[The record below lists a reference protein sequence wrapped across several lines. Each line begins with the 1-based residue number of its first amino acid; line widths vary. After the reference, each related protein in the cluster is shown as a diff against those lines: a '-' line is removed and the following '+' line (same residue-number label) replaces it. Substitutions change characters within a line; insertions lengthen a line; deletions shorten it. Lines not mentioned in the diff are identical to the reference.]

1 MKSNL
6 FTLVLLLISLIS
18 SCTSGGVITNH
29 SSSLEV
35 YSMGL
40 NQVVLRIDCTTIVCT
55 KGFANEGDIWM
66 TDIPMEDLLAGEFTN
81 GQIIH
86 LQVLWTPVAG
96 KTPLASTS
104 TNLSIE
110 HIIIADGN
118 VGVYGG
124 GGYCG
129 LSGNPERGMQLNIED
144 ATIAIQ
150 KQSSG
155 FDDLLTPATMNGQV
169 RSVPDKTIA
178 RQIAT
183 AAEMLR

>member
-1 MKSNL
+1 MIRKP
-6 FTLVLLLISLIS
+6 FVLLLFCISACS
-18 SCTSGGVITNH
+18 SGGGIHTH
-29 SSSLEV
+29 GSTLEIH
-35 YSMGL
+35 SMGL
-40 NQVVLRIDCTTIVCT
+40 NRVILKANCSTIVCT

-66 TDIPMEDLLAGEFTN
+66 TDIPLEQLESGEFTN

-96 KTPLASTS
+96 KTPLVSTS

-110 HIIIADGN
+110 HIIISNGQ

-124 GGYCG
+124 GGYCWM
-129 LSGNPERGMQLNIED
+129 SGSPEKGMQLHIED

-150 KQSSG
+150 KSG
-155 FDDLLTPATMNGQV
+155 DGFEDLLTPATMNGKV

-183 AAEMLR
+183 AAELLR

>member
-1 MKSNL
+1 MIRNL
-6 FTLVLLLISLIS
+6 FFLLFLLIPACSIG
-18 SCTSGGVITNH
+18 SGITAH

-35 YSMGL
+35 HSMKL
-40 NQVVLRIDCTTIVCT
+40 HRVILKVNCSTIVCA

-66 TDIPMEDLLAGEFTN
+66 TDIPLDQLESGDFTN
-81 GQIIH
+81 GQIVH

-110 HIIIADGN
+110 HIIISDGQ
-118 VGVYGG
+118 VGIYGG
-124 GGYCG
+124 GGYCWLNG
-129 LSGNPERGMQLNIED
+129 TAEDGMQLNIEN

-150 KQSSG
+150 QNTDG
-155 FDDLLTPATMNGQV
+155 FADLLTPATMNGEVQ
-169 RSVPDKTIA
+169 SVPNQTVA

-183 AAEMLR
+183 AAELLR